1 MPPPQ
6 TDAGGPAARTTAG
19 PRCIVVVFDLVSAEM
34 DAYGPM
40 SMPAARQYAART
52 EHDLEES
59 GIDGVKVMAVALT
72 ESTAVAAR
80 AAPSGA

>member
-1 MPPPQ
+1 MSLPP
-6 TDAGGPAARTTAG
+6 TAVAGPAAGDAAG

-40 SMPAARQYAART
+40 SIPGAQQYAART
-52 EHDLEES
+52 EHDLEVA
-59 GIDGVKVMAVALT
+59 GIDGVKVMAVVLT
-72 ESTAVAAR
+72 ESRAVAAR

>member
-1 MPPPQ
+1 MPLPPTAVAGPGAQ
-6 TDAGGPAARTTAG
+6 DAAD

-72 ESTAVAAR
+72 DATVMAAR